1 MPIMSE
7 VASEQR
13 GNSSTNDPEEGSS
26 EPCRTEEETEKSQ
39 ELIERLR
46 VLEAENSA
54 LALANEN
61 QREAYERCLDEV
73 AIHVV
78 QALLNQKDL
87 REECIKLK
95 KRVFDL
101 ERQNQTLSDL
111 FHQKLQITSGSL
123 AQPSCQSSTDSSLDM
138 QLCGV
143 EKVPASPTRPCGAV
157 EPPVNGE
164 RPRNTSTCLKTA
176 MNSMEALSPFFKKKA
191 HILEVLRKLKEVDPL
206 LICPTS
212 VHHSACRELSSPT
225 AGDSHILSNEYSVYF
240 KQVDSDKKS
249 KQESDLLEAVT
260 REILP
265 TDAQIP
271 EYEDLMSC
279 LFLAQNGLENL
290 FRRKHGI
297 NGTSCSNSREDVQLD
312 YLKVACKEQE
322 VTDSQLVSLPHC
334 LKENEAKCL
343 PSSDDGGEVC
353 LYNVMEKC
361 SLGVESSIT
370 SEKPTHLNQLLVDTE
385 SYLYSF
391 MREKGENCSLNG
403 DLVPYPFG
411 EQNCANVSSNGTG
424 TEESSFKDQL
434 TGAKQ
439 NALNKIISRELMH
452 EISDVENLKHNQ
464 MDVCQ
469 DLNFGHLK
477 RSNNTDGSYLKL
489 ECNSDSDSWSEAAK
503 LLRTEKTLPSTTSKL
518 ISSGKVET
526 LVPFSE
532 QQLEKE
538 AYNGV
543 CVSNETL
550 TVQNVSGGPSP
561 SCSLAEKNGQGF
573 LQLPSQAKSKSRL
586 SPTSPSSPGENNS
599 SPTSSPSKLL
609 KFLKMPTAGEKSP
622 NQNHLRLSPQ
632 LTRSSKIPCRNN
644 NYEICYSPLMSRKVV
659 LPEGD
664 GVSQLNKKDSRLIA
678 QTPTVSLMLENSS
691 SFLNEKN
698 HSNNGYSSPKAGRRV
713 TCEPSKLELYSSVS
727 SEYLIRSCQKM
738 HNYENI
744 SDFSKGHLN
753 GESTQSPVNVER
765 RKCSCLNSSSI
776 AHTEELCLTSKQNS
790 PKDKVKASNIVQS
803 SSTALCN
810 SGLVSQSISAKHRVS
825 DLKTVPS
832 TSAGSVPQGIYR
844 HSNMR
849 ENEENFTSEP
859 EEKGIESPQ
868 PVRRNSSSSSPPKL
882 PPQAGKKPADSSY
895 HPFKER
901 LTALGKLKSTDPIP
915 EHVLSS
921 AQGQLDRKDGQ
932 PNEMSFPPLSINSEK
947 NRVSGKQHD
956 KTAGS
961 FESTDVKY
969 SGSADSK
976 AQYKPAAGTNSLK
989 VQGHCGA
996 SESGMRTSHSN
1007 SLGCK
1012 VETENNS
1019 SKNYVAKPEVAKN
1032 RITDAS
1038 CSPGSP
1044 QISRSSTKQSSTQ
1057 NSSKN
1062 VKSPHG
1068 SPTKLPSRSP
1078 SKVASPA
1085 FSKFGA
1091 TKVSCEEPRPSP
1103 LKGGSKTTL
1112 QNEDKFKIEQQN
1124 ERRKNI
1130 FCHDNGSPPY
1140 SKTPSLC
1147 INGLEAINSETLV
1160 SAPINQ
1166 SAIEEKVM
1174 KGIEANMLK
1183 LQGQDRVHV
1192 VEVKQKTSSG
1202 IAGWFGRK
1210 KSKLPALSRKP
1221 ETSKGKEDKREWKV
1235 TSSPVTKEVKQA
1247 AKKLE
1252 VESLNISMLMEKA
1265 EDLRRALEEE
1275 KAYINGIS
1283 LEKSRLHPCDVLVEQ
1298 TQNELKVMYQEMTT
1312 DNFMQQ
1318 LLNRVDDKGAVYESR
1333 TGEKSHPRSFQKASH
1348 ESKSATAPLSAQ
1360 RSTCPRQTIK
1370 DLQDTEKAADLVNK
1384 DDITSDESLADSVT
1398 SQPFAGCGSL
1408 TRTLDSGIGTFP
1420 PPDYPSS
1427 PTGISIPKLKSKFEQ
1442 PACLPPG
1449 KSLSVTRVPCKAR
1462 TLERDM
1468 PSGDGVFVQRVELSP
1483 PVFGPNLGIPE
1494 SEVSHQTCKLWNE
1507 VAYEDHISQRRHRQ
1521 NKNWT
1526 FPNSRTPGTA
1536 SDAFLCVTRDGE
1548 ALQGSRKKLSSTEV
1562 SQHTEV
1568 SNIPMRLSLSFG
1580 RRASS
1585 RIPCGVE
1592 LGEENLV
1599 APVARETRSEPQSP
1613 QRQLVLETSESLSDS
1628 LYDSLSSC
1636 GSQN

>member
-1 MPIMSE
+1 
-7 VASEQR
+7 Q
-13 GNSSTNDPEEGSS
+13 
-26 EPCRTEEETEKSQ
+26 
-39 ELIERLR
+39 
-46 VLEAENSA
+46 AENSA

-123 AQPSCQSSTDSSLDM
+123 AQVQTPLPPGWGSDHIEGEFGPGGGSESSPLGWCVRVEERNWPQSF
-138 QLCGV
+138 
-143 EKVPASPTRPCGAV
+143 
-157 EPPVNGE
+157 VNGE

-240 KQVDSDKKS
+240 KMVLRISS
-249 KQESDLLEAVT
+249 GGSMVSMGLL
-260 REILP
+260 
-265 TDAQIP
+265 
-271 EYEDLMSC
+271 
-279 LFLAQNGLENL
+279 
-290 FRRKHGI
+290 
-297 NGTSCSNSREDVQLD
+297 VQTPG
-312 YLKVACKEQE
+312 KVACKEQE

-343 PSSDDGGEVC
+343 PSSDDGGE
-353 LYNVMEKC
+353 NVMEKC

-424 TEESSFKDQL
+424 TE
-434 TGAKQ
+434 
-439 NALNKIISRELMH
+439 
-452 EISDVENLKHNQ
+452 
-464 MDVCQ
+464 
-469 DLNFGHLK
+469 
-477 RSNNTDGSYLKL
+477 
-489 ECNSDSDSWSEAAK
+489 
-503 LLRTEKTLPSTTSKL
+503 L
-518 ISSGKVET
+518 ISSGK
-526 LVPFSE
+526 
-532 QQLEKE
+532 QLEKE

-644 NYEICYSPLMSRKVV
+644 NYEICYSPLMSK
-659 LPEGD
+659 
-664 GVSQLNKKDSRLIA
+664 
-678 QTPTVSLMLENSS
+678 
-691 SFLNEKN
+691 KN

-765 RKCSCLNSSSI
+765 L
-776 AHTEELCLTSKQNS
+776 
-790 PKDKVKASNIVQS
+790 
-803 SSTALCN
+803 
-810 SGLVSQSISAKHRVS
+810 SQSISAKHRVS

-849 ENEENFTSEP
+849 EKP

-915 EHVLSS
+915 EH
-921 AQGQLDRKDGQ
+921 

-1091 TKVSCEEPRPSP
+1091 TKEAPRQPC
-1103 LKGGSKTTL
+1103 KMK
-1112 QNEDKFKIEQQN
+1112 
-1124 ERRKNI
+1124 
-1130 FCHDNGSPPY
+1130 DNGSPPY

-1275 KAYINGIS
+1275 KAYIN
-1283 LEKSRLHPCDVLVEQ
+1283 EKSRLHPCDVLVEQ

-1370 DLQDTEKAADLVNK
+1370 DLQDTEKVKKTIAADLVNK

-1507 VAYEDHISQRRHRQ
+1507 VCFCVNPPPPNHLQ